1 MMPRPSATFEPLEP
15 RLLLDGAVPA
25 YAELGPV
32 EAGGA
37 EIDVPAYSVPALS
50 DWNNDGLTDLL
61 VGEKVTEYCGPCV
74 GDRDYG
80 KVRLYLNEGSQANPQ
95 FGAWA
100 YIQSGGTTLAVN
112 AEGCMGAFPR
122 VHDWNGDGKK
132 DLLLGISSGTIEVY
146 LNTGTDAAPAFG
158 AGFQVEAGPPGAKY
172 VLYAGKRPAFDI
184 ADWNN
189 DGRWDLIVGNLAGE
203 VRVYLNM
210 GTPTVPDLRTH
221 SLVQSG
227 GADLMVLSGRSSPD
241 VIDLDDDG
249 RKDLLVGNTEG
260 QLYFYAN
267 TGTDAAPVF
276 SGGGLLNV
284 DGAPLDLDG
293 TPRSRPEVGDLDADG
308 IPDLLVGAQDGL
320 VRRYDDPPPTGPDL
334 TGTVDTAKA
343 PADVLPGAKKNGRLK
358 GLAAVVKNKGTEA
371 VSAKVRVNA
380 YASVDQTLDKGPDTL
395 LGGVTVKLKLGVG
408 EAKSCKLKKLVVPE
422 LPPGAYHIIID
433 VDATG
438 VVAEISETNNTAAS
452 AGTIAWIEP
461 QRDLSGTVARPK
473 EEWVRA
479 GAGKEGV
486 IKKLT
491 VEVGNQGNVAAVG
504 TITIDFYASADG
516 TLDKGADTKLGT
528 RRVTL
533 NAKPGKSGRHTL
545 KNIVVPV
552 LTPGD
557 YSVLVEI
564 DALDEIAETNE
575 ANNVAASPGTI
586 EWRA

>member
-1 MMPRPSATFEPLEP
+1 MMPRPSTMFEPLEP

-25 YAELGPV
+25 YADLGPV

-61 VGEKVTEYCGPCV
+61 VGERVYEWCDPCG
-74 GDRDYG
+74 GDLAYG
-80 KVRLYLNEGSQANPQ
+80 KVRLYLNQGTPTEPA
-95 FGAWA
+95 FGAHT
-100 YIQSGGTTLAVN
+100 YIQADGATLTVN
-112 AEGCMGAFPR
+112 AEGCLGAFPR

-146 LNTGTDAAPAFG
+146 LNTGTDAAPTFG
-158 AGFQVEAGPPGAKY
+158 TGFHVEAGPPGSKY
-172 VLYAGKRPAFDI
+172 VLYAGKRPALDI
-184 ADWNN
+184 ADWDN
-189 DGRWDLIVGNLAGE
+189 DGRWDLIVGNLDGE
-203 VRVYLNM
+203 VRVYPNV
-210 GTPTVPDLRTH
+210 GTPTAPDLRTH

-227 GADLMVLSGRSSPD
+227 GTDLIVPSARSSPD

-276 SGGGLLNV
+276 SGGVLLNV
-284 DGAPLDLDG
+284 SGAPLDLDG

-334 TGTVDTAKA
+334 TGTVDMAKA
-343 PADVLPGAKKNGRLK
+343 PATLLPGHKKTGRLK
-358 GLAAVVKNKGTEA
+358 GLAAVVTNAGTEA
-371 VSAKVRVNA
+371 VRAEVRINA
-380 YASVDQTLDKGPDTL
+380 YASANQTLDKGADAL
-395 LGGVTVKLKLGVG
+395 LGGVTVKLKLAVG
-408 EAKSCKLKKLVVPE
+408 QAKSCRLKKLLVPE

-461 QRDLSGTVARPK
+461 QRDLSGTAAQPK

-491 VEVGNQGNVAAVG
+491 VEVGNRGNVAAVG

-528 RRVTL
+528 LRVTL
-533 NAKPGKSGRHTL
+533 NLKPGKSGRYTL

-557 YSVLVEI
+557 YSVLAEF
-564 DALDEIAETNE
+564 DALGEIAETNE